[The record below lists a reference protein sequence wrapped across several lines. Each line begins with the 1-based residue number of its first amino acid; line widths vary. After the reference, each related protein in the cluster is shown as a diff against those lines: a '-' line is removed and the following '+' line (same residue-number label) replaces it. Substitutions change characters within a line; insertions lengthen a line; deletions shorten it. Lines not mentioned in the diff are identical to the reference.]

1 MLVHFK
7 NIIFFLVYSML
18 YLTPSTQAFAQT
30 VELNKTKLERLKA
43 TINKFKIPSRLEKKA
58 LLLKKHVNSE
68 QYLSQQKK
76 YEAQIKNILNIESP
90 EDINK
95 KNNEDQKTNPLHSL
109 ILFISESMPIETLRR
124 YAKDI
129 EKHGGLMVLRGVV
142 GNDDSKLLPT
152 IKFMENVL
160 KKDKYCS
167 GFQCKFLKTNVTID
181 PRLFMLYNIKQ
192 IPALVFAKNMSM
204 INYINQNNENSMPA
218 LTKFIV
224 YGDASLNFMAQEL
237 ARISKDDDIQHS
249 LRLTLNNQ

>member
-1 MLVHFK
+1 M
-7 NIIFFLVYSML
+7 FFLVYSML
-18 YLTPSTQAFAQT
+18 YLTPLSQTFAQT

-58 LLLKKHVNSE
+58 LSLKKHVNSE

-95 KNNEDQKTNPLHSL
+95 KNNEEQKTNPLQTNPLHSL

-160 KKDKYCS
+160 KKDKDCS
-167 GFQCKFLKTNVTID
+167 GFQCEFLKTNVTID

-192 IPALVFAKNMSM
+192 VPALVFAKNMSM

-249 LRLTLNNQ
+249 LKLKL